1 MRHRFSFTLPARK
14 NGILRPP
21 VCRSPYKG
29 RRIRHIWFAHTFAA
43 FGCRVVFC
51 LYCTLSTFGWS
62 RPVVQ
67 LQRFLLRSMR
77 LLLALLDLYFLQ
89 PGARMNEANGPSIF
103 HTLAARSFVLCPL
116 WLTFQNLLSRFVAFS
131 LWLLHFCRTINTTRG
146 YGEQWVNMGM
156 LGIFSYSAYD
166 VTDTINI

>member
-1 MRHRFSFTLPARK
+1 MGYCVLPCAVHLTK
-14 NGILRPP
+14 AEEFDTFGLRTPLLL
-21 VCRSPYKG
+21 SG
-29 RRIRHIWFAHTFAA
+29 
-43 FGCRVVFC
+43 VVFV
-51 LYCTLSTFGWS
+51 L
-62 RPVVQ
+62 P
-67 LQRFLLRSMR
+67 LLHSFDVRMEQASCAVAAIFASFNR

-166 VTDTINI
+166 VTVTSNIWYKACFIQIYNR

>member
-1 MRHRFSFTLPARK
+1 MPFTLQRPK
-14 NGILRPP
+14 NSTHL
-21 VCRSPYKG
+21 VC
-29 RRIRHIWFAHTFAA
+29 AHLCCFRVS
-43 FGCRVVFC
+43 CRV
-51 LYCTLSTFGWS
+51 L
-62 RPVVQ
+62 P
-67 LQRFLLRSMR
+67 LLHSFDVRMELASCAVAAIFVSFNR

-146 YGEQWVNMGM
+146 YGEQWVNMGV